1 MSIPAQDLTSL
12 LSSPAALGVV
22 AIVAIASVLAWSA
35 APSSAPNLPGP
46 RGWPIVGSLFQRGS
60 DPADTYH
67 RWSKLYGPVFKM
79 RLGNKWVVVINDAES
94 GEELLGSSQ
103 YGAVFQSRPMPH
115 TLGKLLGGASKKA
128 ITLGTSPYD
137 NLLKG
142 KRRLAIASVSPA
154 VSRTYDPVIERAA
167 QYFVRRLNT
176 ASKSGGPIDPF
187 PLFVDGSAVLNLT
200 VICGASVDEASTLL
214 QDSPFPMKRLGQIRN
229 INGHLRD
236 YLPFLRVLPDGKT
249 FREAVAVAKYRSIR
263 LTALL
268 DRIRLLHNEGSADP
282 CAVVSILR
290 ESREDIPEDSL
301 TSVANSMVS
310 SGLGGTLSALVTHS
324 HMPNTLLW
332 GLGVLASKKD
342 IQQKAYEA
350 ILRQDQLGDSLNFD
364 RDNYLFAFVKELGRY
379 FNTFRLAL
387 ARETIG
393 KDLVWR
399 GHFIPEGTTVYCN
412 THAMNRDTK
421 RFSYPDE
428 FKPERYM
435 TGPEAERVMPHYGF
449 GVGRRNC
456 PAINLVHKELYA
468 IYKHILLNWS
478 LGIHDGER
486 EFDAIKGCADG
497 LDFNQAP
504 KDYRITLTVRDQQ
517 KLDAYLNTQF

>member
-1 MSIPAQDLTSL
+1 MALQDPAPL
-12 LSSPAALGVV
+12 LSSPITIGILT
-22 AIVAIASVLAWSA
+22 VLTVFLFLSWST
-35 APSSAPNLPGP
+35 APLTSLDLPGP

-67 RWSKLYGPVFKM
+67 QWSKIYGPVFKM
-79 RLGNKWVVVINDAES
+79 RLGNKWVVVINDAEC

-115 TLGKLLGGASKKA
+115 TLGKLLGGSKNA

-167 QYFVRRLNT
+167 QYLVRSLDT
-176 ASKSGGPIDPF
+176 ASRSGVPIDPF

-200 VICGASVDEASTLL
+200 VICGATVDQASTLL
-214 QDSPFPMKRLGQIRN
+214 KDCPYPMKRLGQIRN

-236 YLPFLRVLPDGKT
+236 FLPFLRVLPDSRAFK
-249 FREAVAVAKYRSIR
+249 EAVIVAKYRSAR

-268 DRIRLLHNEGSADP
+268 DRIRVLHREGTAEP
-282 CAVVSILR
+282 CAVATILN
-290 ESREDIPEDSL
+290 ESREEIPEDSL

-310 SGLGGTLSALVTHS
+310 SGLDA

-332 GLGVLASKKD
+332 GLGVLAARKD
-342 IQQKAYEA
+342 IQEKAREA
-350 ILRQDQLGDSLNFD
+350 IIRQDKLGDAMSLD

-421 RFSYPDE
+421 RFSGPDE
-428 FKPERYM
+428 FRPERYM
-435 TGPEAERVMPHYGF
+435 NGPEAERNMPHYGF
-449 GVGRRNC
+449 GIGRRNC
-456 PAINLVHKELYA
+456 PAINLVQKELYT
-468 IYKHILLNWS
+468 IYKHILLSWTIS
-478 LGIHDGER
+478 IYDGEN
-486 EFDAIKGCADG
+486 EFDAIKGCSDG
-497 LDFNQAP
+497 LEFNQGP
-504 KDYRITLTVRDQQ
+504 KAYRIMLAVRDRQ
-517 KLDAYLNTQF
+517 KLDIYLNTQF

>member
-1 MSIPAQDLTSL
+1 MTILAQEPSL
-12 LSSPAALGVV
+12 LSSPITIGILVV
-22 AIVAIASVLAWSA
+22 VLVFVAIAWSTNPPT
-35 APSSAPNLPGP
+35 APDLPGP

-67 RWSKLYGPVFKM
+67 QWSKIYGPVFRM
-79 RLGNKWVVVINDAES
+79 RLGNKWVMVVNDAES

-115 TLGKLLGGASKKA
+115 TLGKLLGGSKKA

-137 NLLKG
+137 SLLKG

-154 VSRTYDPVIERAA
+154 VSRTYDPVIDRAA
-167 QYFVRRLNT
+167 QYFVRSLDN
-176 ASKSGGPIDPF
+176 ASKSGGPVDPF
-187 PLFVDGSAVLNLT
+187 PLLVDGAAVLNLT
-200 VICGASVDEASTLL
+200 VICGATFEDASALL
-214 QDSPFPMKRLGQIRN
+214 RDSPYPMRRLGQIRN

-236 YLPFLRVLPDGKT
+236 FLPFLRILPDGKT
-249 FREAVAVAKYRSIR
+249 FTEAAIVAKYRSGR

-268 DRIRLLHNEGSADP
+268 DRIRLLHNEGTANP
-282 CAVVSILR
+282 CAVVSILK
-290 ESREDIPEDSL
+290 ESREDIPDDSL

-310 SGLGGTLSALVTHS
+310 SGLDA

-332 GLGVLASKKD
+332 GLGVLAARKD
-342 IQQKAYEA
+342 IQEKAYEA
-350 ILRQDQLGDSLNFD
+350 VLRQEKLGDAMSLE

-412 THAMNRDTK
+412 THAMNRDPA

-428 FKPERYM
+428 FRPERYLK
-435 TGPEAERVMPHYGF
+435 GPEAERNMPHYGF

-456 PAINLVHKELYA
+456 PAINLVQKELYS
-468 IYKHILLNWS
+468 IYKHIILNWS
-478 LGIHDGER
+478 LSIYDGER
-486 EFDAIKGCADG
+486 EFDAIRGCADG
-497 LDFNQAP
+497 LDFNQGP
-504 KDYRITLTVRDQQ
+504 KNFRISLQVRDRR
-517 KLDAYLNTQF
+517 KLDEYLNTQF

>member
-1 MSIPAQDLTSL
+1 MSVPLAQNSSSL
-12 LSSPAALGVV
+12 LSSPILAGTLVFLF
-22 AIVAIASVLAWSA
+22 IFLVLVWFT
-35 APSSAPNLPGP
+35 APPTAPDLPGP

-60 DPADTYH
+60 DPAETYH
-67 RWSKLYGPVFKM
+67 QWSKIYGPVFRM
-79 RLGNKWVVVINDAES
+79 RLGNRWVMVINDAEC

-103 YGAVFQSRPMPH
+103 YGAVFQSRPMLH
-115 TLGKLLGGASKKA
+115 TLKKLLGGSKKA

-167 QYFVRRLNT
+167 QYFVRSLDR
-176 ASKSGGPIDPF
+176 ASQSGGPVDPF
-187 PLFVDGSAVLNLT
+187 PLFVDGAAVLNLT
-200 VICGASVDEASTLL
+200 VICGASVEDASTLL
-214 QDSPFPMKRLGQIRN
+214 RDSPYPMKRLGQIRN

-236 YLPFLRVLPDGKT
+236 FLPFLRLFPDGRT
-249 FREAVAVAKYRSIR
+249 FREAAIVAKYRSGR

-268 DRIRLLHNEGSADP
+268 DRIRLLHHEGSADP
-282 CAVVSILR
+282 CAVVSILK

-310 SGLGGTLSALVTHS
+310 SGLDS

-332 GLGVLASKKD
+332 GLGVLASRKD
-342 IQQKAYEA
+342 IQAKAYDA
-350 ILRQDQLGDSLNFD
+350 IIHQDQLGDEMNLD

-393 KDLVWR
+393 KDLMWR

-428 FKPERYM
+428 FRPERYM
-435 TGPEAERVMPHYGF
+435 SGPEAERNMPHYGF

-468 IYKHILLNWS
+468 IYKQILMNWS
-478 LGIHDGER
+478 LSIHDGER

-497 LDFNQAP
+497 LEFNQAP

-517 KLDAYLNTQF
+517 KLNAYLNTQF